1 MIEVSIT
8 EVFLFCW
15 ATLATAFALKYK
27 QQERMSK
34 LFVRAL
40 IEDEEL
46 RDKIVS
52 EVKQHMKEAS

>member
-1 MIEVSIT
+1 MIEISIT

-15 ATLATAFALKYK
+15 AVLATAFALKYK

-52 EVKQHMKEAS
+52 EVKQHMREAS

>member
-1 MIEVSIT
+1 MIEISIT

-15 ATLATAFALKYK
+15 AALATAFALKYK

-52 EVKQHMKEAS
+52 EVKQHMREAS